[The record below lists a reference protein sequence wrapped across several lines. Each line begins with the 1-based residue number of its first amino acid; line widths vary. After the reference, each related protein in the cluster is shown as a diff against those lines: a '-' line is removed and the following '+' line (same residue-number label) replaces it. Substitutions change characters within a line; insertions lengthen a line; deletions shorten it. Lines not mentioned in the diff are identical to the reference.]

1 MFLPK
6 EIWGHIFEYDK
17 TYHDIYAICLYDIH
31 TNKIVKSATRI
42 KRMTNLSA
50 INVVEIYVFLGIDKN
65 KNNNG
70 FLHKK
75 MLLNLYLFMRY
86 HDFVELYN
94 WWGKWKKVGLCL

>member
-1 MFLPK
+1 MVFPK
-6 EIWGHIFEYDK
+6 EIWSHIFEYDK
-17 TYHDIYAICLYDIH
+17 TYHDIYASCLYDIQ

-42 KRMTNLSA
+42 KRVTA

-65 KNNNG
+65 KDNNS

-86 HDFVELYN
+86 RDFVELYN
-94 WWGKWKKVGLCL
+94 WWGNWKKVGLSL